1 MSRHAEELASRA
13 HGIPPW
19 AVALVFELHD
29 GIRSAVRTQLA
40 NATSAD
46 LSAEVHVGAGD
57 VSFGIDVPAED
68 LVRKV
73 ASAAPEPILVVAEG
87 IGTQMFPD
95 GAERADAQVCLIV
108 DPVDGS
114 RELMYQKRSA
124 FILSGVAVVRGRVPN
139 LSDVVL
145 GLVTELPA
153 SMQSVGVQAWAVRG
167 QGAYE
172 QLWDLNTTLPIG
184 EERRLRASRA
194 TSIRGGFATFV
205 HYFPGTHAPM
215 GALADEVLAAVLGPV
230 EPGKAGAYEDSYLS
244 TGGQLYLLASGKYR
258 FVVDARPLLP
268 ASRRPLSA
276 HPYDLAGPALL
287 AEESG
292 AVVSDLDGHP
302 LHYPLDTATDCGYVG
317 YANRAVHDEVWPKLD
332 PALRRLGAATE

>member
-1 MSRHAEELASRA
+1 MSETAERLALST

-19 AVALVFELHD
+19 ATSLVFRLHD
-29 GIRSAVRTQLA
+29 RIRSAVRVQLA
-40 NATSAD
+40 NSTAVE
-46 LSAEVHVGAGD
+46 LRAEVHAGHGD

-73 ASAAPEPILVVAEG
+73 ASEAPEPILVVAEG
-87 IGTQMFPD
+87 IGVQVFPAGSD
-95 GAERADAQVCLIV
+95 PKSVRICLIV

-124 FILSGVAVVRGRVPN
+124 FILSGLAVVKGGVPD

-145 GLVTELPA
+145 GVVTEIPP
-153 SMQSVGVQAWAVRG
+153 STQSLGVQAWAVRG

-172 QLWDLNTTLPIG
+172 QAWDLDATIHVG
-184 EERRLRASRA
+184 EERRLHASEEP
-194 TSIRGGFATFV
+194 TIRGGFATFV

-215 GALADEVLAAVLGPV
+215 GQLADEVLGAVLGPV
-230 EPGKAGAYEDSYLS
+230 EPGKAGAFEDSYLS

-258 FVVDARPLLP
+258 LVVDARPLLS
-268 ASRRPLSA
+268 AGRRPLSA
-276 HPYDLAGPALL
+276 HPYDLAGPALV

-292 AVVSDLDGHP
+292 AVVTDLEGNS
-302 LHYPLDTATDCGYVG
+302 LSYPLDTDTDCGYIG
-317 YANRAVHDEVWPKLD
+317 YANSSIRDEVWPQLE
-332 PALRRLGAATE
+332 PALRRIRTTA